1 MNAVTFD
8 TLAIVKNLQAR
19 GFRPEQAEGIT
30 EALKDALTVAEIAT
44 KSDIRETKSDIRE
57 LRLEFKAEIAP
68 LKWGIGFCAA
78 GIVSLV
84 IKAFF

>member
-44 KSDIRETKSDIRE
+44 KSDIRE

-84 IKAFF
+84 IKTFF